1 MITEVLWRFLMKRIL
16 LCCGTG
22 IATSTLINNKIET
35 ELIKRGYKGEFMI
48 EQCKL
53 AEAPARAVNYDFCI
67 STVPS
72 TLKLPCPLILATN
85 LLMNRNVEEVY
96 AKIEEELKK

>member
-1 MITEVLWRFLMKRIL
+1 MKRIL

-22 IATSTLINNKIET
+22 IATSTLISHKIED
-35 ELIKRGYKGEFMI
+35 ELIKRGYKGQFMI

-53 AEAPARAVNYDFCI
+53 AEAPARSVTYDFCI

-72 TLKLPCPLILATN
+72 TLKLSCPLILATN

-96 AKIEEELKK
+96 SQIEAELNK

>member
-1 MITEVLWRFLMKRIL
+1 MKRIL

-22 IATSTLINNKIET
+22 IATSTLINHKIEE
-35 ELIKRGYKGEFMI
+35 ELIKRGYKGEFTI

-53 AEAPARAVNYDFCI
+53 AEAPARSVNFDFCI

-72 TLKLPCPLILATN
+72 TLKFACPLILATN
-85 LLMNRNVEEVY
+85 LLLNRNVEEIY
-96 AKIEEELKK
+96 AQIEEELKK